1 MTLYVVKFSPAA
13 AQEIED
19 AIRWYAE
26 KNPIAADQFRANV
39 FEAIE
44 MISKSSLGWAKLA
57 ESEIRRFVISKY
69 PYSLYFEVIGNI
81 VQILSFAHN
90 RRAAKYLRT

>member
-1 MTLYVVKFSPAA
+1 MTLYTVKFSPAA

-39 FEAIE
+39 FDAIE
-44 MISKSSLGWAKLA
+44 IISNSPLSWVKVA
-57 ESEIRRFVISKY
+57 EPEIRRFVIAKY
-69 PYSLYFEVIGNI
+69 PYSLYFEVLGDI
-81 VQILSFAHN
+81 VQILSVAHN